1 MYLPAVLPY
10 PDFLKKI
17 KPIIGSALRFLYI
30 REPDC
35 KKWKFE
41 SLYICLE
48 DTREYYRVTNLKNC
62 HKIFDS
68 IKNG

>member
-1 MYLPAVLPY
+1 MYILVFNFLSLNNPPY
-10 PDFLKKI
+10 
-17 KPIIGSALRFLYI
+17 
-30 REPDC
+30 C